1 MKSVRRRSTRLIE
14 MTKNITESKVI
25 DMVGARQAEG
35 ETKNEA
41 VVNPLP
47 MPLVLPATTKTRDV
61 NVEPKISPPP
71 IPKVLPLATES
82 SASASASQLIQPQ
95 QQSPSP
101 SVFDNHIKNTIN
113 ILAFTTPSPPSTSL
127 KSLGVL
133 QSAVDVE
140 LSSLKEEYEQKY
152 EELVSVNGLHELQLE
167 ILDRSIY
174 AVSKNIQ
181 ALNNAV
187 NGDSKMLQ
195 KRNDELQAD
204 ISFMQDKLKNA
215 ESWLDDILES
225 KESQHSSSSSSF
237 LTISSIISNIEKL
250 RIERNQLLKRN
261 TFQNKRK

>member
-1 MKSVRRRSTRLIE
+1 MKMEKRTAMMKEKRRRRSTRLIE

-25 DMVGARQAEG
+25 DMVGAPQAEV

-82 SASASASQLIQPQ
+82 SASASASQLTQPQ

-113 ILAFTTPSPPSTSL
+113 ILAFTTPSPPSISV
-127 KSLGVL
+127 KKLGVL

-181 ALNNAV
+181 ALN
-187 NGDSKMLQ
+187 
-195 KRNDELQAD
+195 
-204 ISFMQDKLKNA
+204 
-215 ESWLDDILES
+215 
-225 KESQHSSSSSSF
+225 
-237 LTISSIISNIEKL
+237 II
-250 RIERNQLLKRN
+250 R
-261 TFQNKRK
+261 